1 MLLCFLCSNFTSS
14 TAGITD
20 TDSKIATEY
29 SMKSIDSISNILAR
43 NGTYMTKLVKI
54 NEMIIVAHKYKL
66 WLLSLNIDCLEER
79 KFKE

>member
-1 MLLCFLCSNFTSS
+1 MLLRFLCSNFTSS

-20 TDSKIATEY
+20 TDNKIATEY
-29 SMKSIDSISNILAR
+29 SMKSIDSISNIFAR
-43 NGTYMTKLVKI
+43 NGTYMTKLVKT

>member
-14 TAGITD
+14 TAGITE
-20 TDSKIATEY
+20 TDNKMATEY
-29 SMKSIDSISNILAR
+29 SMRSIDSISNILER
-43 NGTYMTKLVKI
+43 TGTYMTKLVKT
-54 NEMIIVAHKYKL
+54 NEMVMVAHKYKL